1 MNFMDILKTRILP
14 KFVSGLSTILIM
26 TQFVFFVG
34 FTIPFMIIWI
44 VLLFPMLLLYLVNI
58 SLNHICRR
66 PRNKY
71 TCIFYRVDGAGEIQ
85 MSYELKD
92 YLNAINYEKK
102 NLMDTDDEMWEK
114 KYPPYVVNRCLAPFR
129 DTIMLVNE
137 MNKLHHL
144 DKKLQ
149 FDFLLNSIRTRK
161 RFIPWI
167 KKKK

>member
-1 MNFMDILKTRILP
+1 
-14 KFVSGLSTILIM
+14 
-26 TQFVFFVG
+26 
-34 FTIPFMIIWI
+34 
-44 VLLFPMLLLYLVNI
+44 
-58 SLNHICRR
+58 
-66 PRNKY
+66 
-71 TCIFYRVDGAGEIQ
+71 

-92 YLNAINYEKK
+92 YLNAINYVKK

-114 KYPPYVVNRCLAPFR
+114 KYPPYIVNRCLAPFR

-161 RFIPWI
+161 RFAPWLKEEKIDNLECVKEYYGYSNEKAKTALKILNDEQI
-167 KKKK
+167 KTIKDSLNKGGKNGKR

>member
-1 MNFMDILKTRILP
+1 
-14 KFVSGLSTILIM
+14 
-26 TQFVFFVG
+26 
-34 FTIPFMIIWI
+34 
-44 VLLFPMLLLYLVNI
+44 
-58 SLNHICRR
+58 
-66 PRNKY
+66 
-71 TCIFYRVDGAGEIQ
+71 
-85 MSYELKD
+85 MSYELNH

-114 KYPPYVVNRCLAPFR
+114 KYPPYVVNRCLAPFT

-161 RFIPWI
+161 RFAPWLKEEKIDNLECVKEYYGYSNEKAKSALKILNDEQI
-167 KKKK
+167 KTIKDSLNKGGKNGKR